1 MSYEVKVTNM
11 KDSGNG
17 VTVQARVNGDKIAHT
32 FPKNAGYFREP
43 ENTEPPFVKKLRS
56 RYEEKLKRQGETE
69 VSEIST
75 EEGKVQSYHF
85 INNTYGSETFKEE
98 NNQSGSMDVKLDEPE
113 SIRTYLKENMAEG
126 YLSREEGLNI
136 DQFVDEYERLLE
148 MEKSVDEVVKDAI
161 GVE

>member
-1 MSYEVKVTNM
+1 MSYDVKIRHTA
-11 KDSGNG
+11 DSGKG
-17 VTVQARVNGDKIAHT
+17 VSVEALVNGEAIAHT
-32 FPKNAGYFREP
+32 FPKNMGFFNEP
-43 ENTEPPFVKKLRS
+43 DSGDPRFVKKLKQK
-56 RYEEKLKRQGETE
+56 YEEKKKREERTQIQN
-69 VSEIST
+69 IST
-75 EEGKVQSYHF
+75 EEAKIHGSHF
-85 INNTYGSETFKEE
+85 ENKRYGSETFKEE